1 MMSISEK
8 IDALYG
14 MADTEQKNGT
24 EKLREAEVTYDD
36 GTIQGVMEHIPTS
49 GGGGDFLLFDGVTY
63 INNGIIA
70 EDILVNGEVV

>member
-8 IDALYG
+8 IDTLYS

-24 EKLREAEVTYDD
+24 AKLREAGVTYDD
-36 GTIQGVMEHIPTS
+36 GTIQGVMENIPTG

-63 INNGIIA
+63 ISNGIIA